1 MRFKSIFWLFNI
13 VVFIALALIVA
24 GSIIILGED
33 SISLFW
39 GNMWFLIVV
48 FTAVVGILD
57 AYFIRNWKLFTYLE
71 NEDWA
76 SLLAWLEEQLY
87 IKHRLNQAYANLLI
101 NTALTV
107 SNYESVKKLEKEI
120 RTRKPSLIKHVGVSL
135 GIPLFRDRNPEAIKN
150 YYGPLAKDPKTK
162 QRSWARWAN
171 AQASADAG
179 IAELV
184 ELLND
189 RDPAIV
195 LLSINVL
202 ENYLSVLDENS
213 LEKLQAAKSI
223 MIEKLKGSGGEKLIS
238 RSREDNLL
246 ASVLSSWVEQS
257 RKRLL
262 GLPVQ

>member
-13 VVFIALALIVA
+13 VVFIALAVIVA

-39 GNMWFLIVV
+39 KNMWFMIVV
-48 FTAVVGILD
+48 FAAVVGILD

-120 RTRKPSLIKHVGVSL
+120 RTRKPVLLRHVGVSL
-135 GIPLFRDRNPEAIKN
+135 GIPLFRERNAEAIKN
-150 YYGPLAKDPKTK
+150 FYGPLAEDPKTK
-162 QRSWARWAN
+162 QRSWAKWAN
-171 AQASADAG
+171 AQASGENG
-179 IAELV
+179 ISELT
-184 ELLND
+184 ELLDD
-189 RDPAIV
+189 RDPAVV

-202 ENYLSVLDENS
+202 ENYLSVLDDNT
-213 LEKLQAAKSI
+213 LYKLQETKNI
-223 MIEKLKGSGGEKLIS
+223 MAEKLKGSSGEKLLN
-238 RSREDNLL
+238 RSREENLL